1 MIITLIRML
10 TLLMFRTF
18 LWGLITANF
27 DQYNLLGG
35 LVLSVIIPVGNY
47 KNLKLKAI
55 LPSIIKL
62 FIVPIQMLKE
72 TIDLMLIRDPE
83 DVDATESKDENAV
96 KGSRLATFIDVLVI
110 TATPMSLVTGVQDEQ
125 TWKTHTL
132 RERGEQQ

>member
-1 MIITLIRML
+1 MIITLIRLL

-47 KNLKLKAI
+47 RNLKLKAI
-55 LPSIIKL
+55 LPAIIKL
-62 FIVPIQMLKE
+62 IIVPIQMLKE
-72 TIDLMLIRDPE
+72 TIELILIREPE
-83 DVDATESKDENAV
+83 DVDATEIKDENAI
-96 KGSRLATFIDVLVI
+96 KGSKLATFIDVLVI
-110 TATPMSLVTGVQDEQ
+110 TATPMSLVTGIQDEQ

>member
-1 MIITLIRML
+1 
-10 TLLMFRTF
+10 MFRTF

-47 KNLKLKAI
+47 RNLKLKAI

-72 TIDLMLIRDPE
+72 TIDLILIRDPE
-83 DVDATESKDENAV
+83 DVDATESKDENAI

>member
-1 MIITLIRML
+1 
-10 TLLMFRTF
+10 MFRTF

-47 KNLKLKAI
+47 RNLKLKAI
-55 LPSIIKL
+55 LPAIIKL

-72 TIDLMLIRDPE
+72 TIELILIRDPE
-83 DVDATESKDENAV
+83 DIDATEDKDENAR
-96 KGSRLATFIDVLVI
+96 KGSKLATFIDVLVI
-110 TATPMSLVTGVQDEQ
+110 TATPMSLVTGIQDEQ

>member
-1 MIITLIRML
+1 
-10 TLLMFRTF
+10 MFRTF

-35 LVLSVIIPVGNY
+35 IVLSVIIPVGNY
-47 KNLKLKAI
+47 RNLKLKAI

-83 DVDATESKDENAV
+83 DVDATESKDENAI

-132 RERGEQQ
+132 RERGEQK

>member
-1 MIITLIRML
+1 
-10 TLLMFRTF
+10 MFRTF

-35 LVLSVIIPVGNY
+35 LVLSVIIPAGNY
-47 KNLKLKAI
+47 RNLKLKAI
-55 LPSIIKL
+55 LPAIIKL

-72 TIDLMLIRDPE
+72 TIELMLIRDPE
-83 DVDATESKDENAV
+83 DIDATEDKDENAR
-96 KGSRLATFIDVLVI
+96 KGSKLATFIDVLVI
-110 TATPMSLVTGVQDEQ
+110 TATPMSLVTGIQDEQ

>member
-1 MIITLIRML
+1 MITTLIKLL
-10 TLLMFRTF
+10 TLLTFRTF

-62 FIVPIQMLKE
+62 CIVPIQMLKE

-83 DVDATESKDENAV
+83 DVDATESKDENAI

>member
-1 MIITLIRML
+1 
-10 TLLMFRTF
+10 MFRTL

-47 KNLKLKAI
+47 RNLKLKAI
-55 LPSIIKL
+55 LPAIIKL

-72 TIDLMLIRDPE
+72 TIELMLIRDPE
-83 DVDATESKDENAV
+83 DIDATEDKDENAR
-96 KGSRLATFIDVLVI
+96 KGSKLATFIDVLVI
-110 TATPMSLVTGVQDEQ
+110 TATPMSLVTGIQDEQ

>member
-1 MIITLIRML
+1 ML

-62 FIVPIQMLKE
+62 CIVPIQMLKE

-83 DVDATESKDENAV
+83 DVDATESKDENAIQ
-96 KGSRLATFIDVLVI
+96 GSRLATFIDVLVI

>member
-1 MIITLIRML
+1 
-10 TLLMFRTF
+10 MFRTF

-47 KNLKLKAI
+47 RNLKLKAI
-55 LPSIIKL
+55 LPAIIKL
-62 FIVPIQMLKE
+62 IIVPIQMLKE
-72 TIDLMLIRDPE
+72 TIELMLIRDPE
-83 DVDATESKDENAV
+83 DVDATERKDENAR
-96 KGSRLATFIDVLVI
+96 KGSKLATFIDVLVI
-110 TATPMSLVTGVQDEQ
+110 TATPMSLVTGIQDEQ

>member
-1 MIITLIRML
+1 
-10 TLLMFRTF
+10 MFRTF

-35 LVLSVIIPVGNY
+35 LVLSVIIPIGNY

-83 DVDATESKDENAV
+83 DVDATESKDENAI

>member
-1 MIITLIRML
+1 
-10 TLLMFRTF
+10 MFRTF

-47 KNLKLKAI
+47 RNLKLKAI
-55 LPSIIKL
+55 LPAIIKL

-72 TIDLMLIRDPE
+72 TIELMLIRDPE
-83 DVDATESKDENAV
+83 DIDATEDKDENAR
-96 KGSRLATFIDVLVI
+96 KGSKLATFIDVLVI
-110 TATPMSLVTGVQDEQ
+110 TATPMSLVTGIQDEE

>member
-1 MIITLIRML
+1 
-10 TLLMFRTF
+10 MFRTF

-47 KNLKLKAI
+47 RNLKLKAI

-83 DVDATESKDENAV
+83 DVDATESKDENAI

>member
-1 MIITLIRML
+1 
-10 TLLMFRTF
+10 MFRTF

-83 DVDATESKDENAV
+83 DVDATESKDENAI

>member
-1 MIITLIRML
+1 MITTLIKLL
-10 TLLMFRTF
+10 TLLTFRTF

-83 DVDATESKDENAV
+83 DVDATESKDENAI

>member
-1 MIITLIRML
+1 MIITLIRLL

-47 KNLKLKAI
+47 RNLKLKAI
-55 LPSIIKL
+55 LPAIIKL

-72 TIDLMLIRDPE
+72 TIELMLIRDPE
-83 DVDATESKDENAV
+83 DIDATEDKDENAR
-96 KGSRLATFIDVLVI
+96 KGSKLATFIDVLVI
-110 TATPMSLVTGVQDEQ
+110 TATPMSLVTGIQDEQ

>member
-1 MIITLIRML
+1 MIITLIQLL
-10 TLLMFRTF
+10 TLLLFRTF

-47 KNLKLKAI
+47 RNLKLKAI
-55 LPSIIKL
+55 LPAIIKL
-62 FIVPIQMLKE
+62 IIVPIQMLKE
-72 TIDLMLIRDPE
+72 TIELMLIRDPE
-83 DVDATESKDENAV
+83 DVDATESKDENAI

-110 TATPMSLVTGVQDEQ
+110 TATPMSLVTGIQDEQ

>member
-83 DVDATESKDENAV
+83 DVDATESKDENAI

>member
-1 MIITLIRML
+1 
-10 TLLMFRTF
+10 MFRTF

-35 LVLSVIIPVGNY
+35 LVLSVLIPVGNY

-83 DVDATESKDENAV
+83 DVDATESKDENAI

>member
-1 MIITLIRML
+1 ML

-62 FIVPIQMLKE
+62 CIVPIQMLKE

-83 DVDATESKDENAV
+83 DVDATESKDENAI

>member
-1 MIITLIRML
+1 
-10 TLLMFRTF
+10 MFRTF

-83 DVDATESKDENAV
+83 DVDATESKDENAI

-110 TATPMSLVTGVQDEQ
+110 TATPMSLVTGIQDEQ

>member
-1 MIITLIRML
+1 MIINLIRLL

-83 DVDATESKDENAV
+83 DVDATESKDENAI

>member
-1 MIITLIRML
+1 
-10 TLLMFRTF
+10 MFRTF

-83 DVDATESKDENAV
+83 DVDATESKDENAI

-110 TATPMSLVTGVQDEQ
+110 TATPMSLVTGIQDEQ

-132 RERGEQQ
+132 SERGEQQ

>member
-1 MIITLIRML
+1 ML

-83 DVDATESKDENAV
+83 DVDATESKDENAI

>member
-1 MIITLIRML
+1 
-10 TLLMFRTF
+10 MFRTF

-47 KNLKLKAI
+47 RNLKLKAI
-55 LPSIIKL
+55 LPAIIKL

-72 TIDLMLIRDPE
+72 TIELMLIRDPE
-83 DVDATESKDENAV
+83 DIDATEDKDENAR
-96 KGSRLATFIDVLVI
+96 KGSKLATFIDVLVI
-110 TATPMSLVTGVQDEQ
+110 TATPMSLVTGIQDEQ

>member
-1 MIITLIRML
+1 MIITLIRLL
-10 TLLMFRTF
+10 TLLMFRTL

-47 KNLKLKAI
+47 RNLKLKAI
-55 LPSIIKL
+55 LPAIIKL
-62 FIVPIQMLKE
+62 IIVPIQMLKE
-72 TIDLMLIRDPE
+72 TIELMLIRDPE
-83 DVDATESKDENAV
+83 DVDATESKDENAR
-96 KGSRLATFIDVLVI
+96 KGSKLATFIDVLVI
-110 TATPMSLVTGVQDEQ
+110 TATPMSLVTGIQDEQ

>member
-83 DVDATESKDENAV
+83 DVNATESKDENAR
-96 KGSRLATFIDVLVI
+96 KGSKLATFIDVLVI